1 MELNLVEKRKLI
13 IEKIRKRK
21 KVTIEVAEQIL
32 ASLETYCELVIQ
44 HTLKK
49 SHEQN

>member
-1 MELNLVEKRKLI
+1 MELNLVEKRKII

-21 KVTIEVAEQIL
+21 KVTKEVAEQIL
-32 ASLETYCELVIQ
+32 TSLETYCELVIQ

>member
-1 MELNLVEKRKLI
+1 MELSLEEKRKLI

-21 KVTIEVAEQIL
+21 KVTKEVAEQML
-32 ASLETYCELVIQ
+32 ATLETYCELVIQ
-44 HTLKK
+44 HTLKR

>member
-1 MELNLVEKRKLI
+1 MGLSLEEKRKLI

-21 KVTIEVAEQIL
+21 KVTIEIAEQHL
-32 ASLETYCELVIQ
+32 ATLETYCELVIQ

>member
-1 MELNLVEKRKLI
+1 MDLSKEERKKRL

-21 KVTIEVAEQIL
+21 KVTIEVAEQHL
-32 ASLETYCELVIQ
+32 ATLETYCELVIQ

>member
-21 KVTIEVAEQIL
+21 KVTKEVAEQIL
-32 ASLETYCELVIQ
+32 TSLETYCELVIQ

>member
-1 MELNLVEKRKLI
+1 MDLSKEEHKKRI

-21 KVTIEVAEQIL
+21 KVTKEVAEQIL
-32 ASLETYCELVIQ
+32 TSLETYCELVIQ

-49 SHEQN
+49 NHEQN

>member
-13 IEKIRKRK
+13 IEKIKTRK
-21 KVTIEVAEQIL
+21 KVTKEVAEQII

>member
-1 MELNLVEKRKLI
+1 MELSLEEKRKLI

-21 KVTIEVAEQIL
+21 KVTMEVAEQML
-32 ASLETYCELVIQ
+32 ATLETYCELVIQ
-44 HTLKK
+44 HTFKR